1 MTKKI
6 KPLNIQGTSM
16 YHTYKTQ
23 EELEKYIDSHIPSEA
38 ILLHTGM
45 GLAVNMIVHLMCEHA
60 NGKAIAKPTPPLLK
74 SKTKEVKND

>member
-6 KPLNIQGTSM
+6 EPLKIQGNGM
-16 YHTYKTQ
+16 FYTYKTQ
-23 EELEKYIDSHIPSEA
+23 EELEKYFDSHIPSEA

-45 GLAVNMIVHLMCEHA
+45 ALTINMIINLMCGHA
-60 NGKAIAKPTPPLLK
+60 NGKAIAEPTPSIFK

>member
-23 EELEKYIDSHIPSEA
+23 DELVEYFDSHIPNEA

-45 GLAVNMIVHLMCEHA
+45 ALAVNMIVHLMCEHA
-60 NGKAIAKPTPPLLK
+60 DGKAIAEPTPSIFK